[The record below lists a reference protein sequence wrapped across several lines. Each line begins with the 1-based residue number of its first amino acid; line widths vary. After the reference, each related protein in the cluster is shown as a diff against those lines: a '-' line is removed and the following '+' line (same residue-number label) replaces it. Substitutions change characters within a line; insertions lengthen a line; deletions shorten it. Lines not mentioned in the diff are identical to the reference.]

1 MIIDGKQVA
10 AKLIAELK
18 PNITALKEPRFFGAV
33 LVGEN
38 AASRNFLKQKA
49 KVAEELGVDFRLYEL
64 TNDVTTDDLR
74 QEIGRLASP
83 KNCGGFIVQ
92 LPLPEHLDNKHYIL
106 NAIPKEKDVDLLS
119 EKALGAFYTGR
130 HIISPPSVATVDQIF
145 HEARLV
151 NLRDLTVAVIGA
163 GVLIGR
169 PVGFWLQN
177 RVGELMVFDSSVKN
191 LQEKLKDADVV
202 VSGAGS
208 AGLFGAKHLKDG
220 ALVIDFGFNRTGD
233 PSTGSPQPGSGQAGQ
248 VAKTVGDFN
257 PTGAEERNISYTPT
271 PGGTGPILVAK
282 LYENFWKLNAEV

>member
-1 MIIDGKQVA
+1 MFRAHCRYAKNLHNESVTIDGKQIA

-18 PNITALKEPRFFGAV
+18 PKIAALPEKRFFGAA

-49 KVAEELGVDFRLYEL
+49 KVAEELGIDFRLYEL
-64 TNDVTTDDLR
+64 PDTITTNELR
-74 QEIGRLASP
+74 AEAGRLATP

-92 LPLPEHLDNKHYIL
+92 LPLPDHLQNKHYIL
-106 NAIPKEKDVDLLS
+106 NAVPKEKDVDLLS
-119 EKALGAFYTGR
+119 ESALGAFYTGR
-130 HIISPPSVATVDQIF
+130 HIISPPSVAVVDQLF
-145 HEARLV
+145 HEARLT

-191 LQEKLKDADVV
+191 LQEKLKDADVI
-202 VSGAGS
+202 VSGAGA
-208 AGLFGAKHLKDG
+208 AGLFNAKHLKEG
-220 ALVIDFGFNRTGD
+220 ALVIDFGFNRTPDG
-233 PSTGSPQPGSGQAGQ
+233 
-248 VAKTVGDFN
+248 KTTGDFDPN
-257 PTGAEERNISYTPT
+257 GADARNISYTPT

-282 LYENFWKLNAEV
+282 LYENFWKLNAI